1 MLIHW
6 SGIATVIKA
15 VSAVMIAEIIL
26 AYLIKGYSDKPIIL
40 LIISISSLMMLV
52 GSFKFKNNEDDN
64 E

>member
-26 AYLIKGYSDKPIIL
+26 AYLIKGYSDKRTIL
-40 LIISISSLMMLV
+40 LIITISSLMMLV

>member
-26 AYLIKGYSDKPIIL
+26 AYLIKGYSDKSTIL
-40 LIISISSLMMLV
+40 LIITISSLMMLV

>member
-26 AYLIKGYSDKPIIL
+26 AYLIKGYLDKPTIL
-40 LIISISSLMMLV
+40 LILSISSLMMLV

>member
-1 MLIHW
+1 MIHW

-26 AYLIKGYSDKPIIL
+26 AYLIKGYSDKRTIL
-40 LIISISSLMMLV
+40 LIITISSLMMLV

>member
-26 AYLIKGYSDKPIIL
+26 AYLIKGYSDKPTIL
-40 LIISISSLMMLV
+40 LIITISSLMMLV
-52 GSFKFKNNEDDN
+52 GSFKYKNNEDDN